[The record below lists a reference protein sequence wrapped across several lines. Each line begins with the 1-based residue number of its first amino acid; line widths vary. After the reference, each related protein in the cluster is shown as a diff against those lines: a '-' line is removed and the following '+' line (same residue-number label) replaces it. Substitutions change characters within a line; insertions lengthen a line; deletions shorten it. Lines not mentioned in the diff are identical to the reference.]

1 MRSTAYRWVAA
12 IPLSLSIYK
21 AGDRTMGGTMR
32 AADRGYG
39 ALRAIDP
46 VSGEQK
52 GELAS
57 SMIGARQYVIV
68 PAGRCSR
75 RSLSLNVELSTHT

>member
-32 AADRGYG
+32 VADRGYG

-52 GELAS
+52 WEL
-57 SMIGARQYVIV
+57 RH
-68 PAGRCSR
+68 P
-75 RSLSLNVELSTHT
+75 